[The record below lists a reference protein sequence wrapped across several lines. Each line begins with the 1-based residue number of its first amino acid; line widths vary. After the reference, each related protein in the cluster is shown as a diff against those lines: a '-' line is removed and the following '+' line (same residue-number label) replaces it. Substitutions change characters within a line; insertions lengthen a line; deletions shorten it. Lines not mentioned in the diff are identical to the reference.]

1 MWRLTGW
8 VVEERHFLSKVFGSG
23 LLTSEI
29 SKSIPHWHSSEIPYV
44 ICTSVAVIN
53 GFKIARPPLATMD
66 CGLISARLLPS
77 SFPSATETHPNPSW
91 PSELFWYYLE
101 ISKYL
106 PPLLK
111 SSLKSSSSKGIK
123 ESDILRD
130 RAGNCCCLFKI
141 PNNALAGSLY
151 HLAFWSLQTC
161 RVWYL

>member
-77 SFPSATETHPNPSW
+77 SFPSATEIHPNPSW
-91 PSELFWYYLE
+91 PSELFDIIWKSQNICLH
-101 ISKYL
+101 SWSL
-106 PPLLK
+106 H
-111 SSLKSSSSKGIK
+111 SSLLHLK
-123 ESDILRD
+123 ESRNQTSSEIGLET
-130 RAGNCCCLFKI
+130 AVVCLKFPI
-141 PNNALAGSLY
+141 TPWPDLY
-151 HLAFWSLQTC
+151 II
-161 RVWYL
+161 